1 MLMMTYRQ
9 VVQHGRLRNEGSVQ
23 NPSCRILFTCFYET
37 KYLFKMHDSQR
48 IFFTK
53 PFPYFV
59 SGYTKHGYFT
69 LSEPFVQHGHQ
80 EGALSMNNSALT
92 MHFFGALKC
101 TKVFS
106 SISVHFF

>member
-1 MLMMTYRQ
+1 MAD
-9 VVQHGRLRNEGSVQ
+9 S
-23 NPSCRILFTCFYET
+23 ET
-37 KYLFKMHDSQR
+37 KARYKTLHVGYCLLVFTKQYLFKMHDSQR

-80 EGALSMNNSALT
+80 EGAPSMNNSALT
-92 MHFFGALKC
+92 MHFFGALK
-101 TKVFS
+101 
-106 SISVHFF
+106 VHQSFQ